1 MVGGQRMSE
10 VNETE
15 QGFVQMILNPSKT
28 MSNWFVGIGLLG
40 LFLAVLNLMGEVH
53 PNYRVSRA
61 GGFTFE
67 ATNKAFEDLTTAPS
81 FVISDVVFMAL
92 CGGLTAVG
100 LRTINSQDGGI
111 QTWLKSIFV
120 NDIWMALADPDLGG
134 WFKTLGAW
142 CLLLGVVNYLYF
154 GICATGWIDPGV
166 YSVTIGLMA
175 FGFALNYSANSPEAE
190 EIKA

>member
-1 MVGGQRMSE
+1 MSE

-53 PNYRVSRA
+53 PNYRVSWA
-61 GGFTFE
+61 GVFTFE
-67 ATNKAFEDLTTAPS
+67 ATNKAFEDLTTAPG
-81 FVISDVVFMAL
+81 FVISDVVFMAI

-100 LRTINSQDGGI
+100 LRTINSQEGGI